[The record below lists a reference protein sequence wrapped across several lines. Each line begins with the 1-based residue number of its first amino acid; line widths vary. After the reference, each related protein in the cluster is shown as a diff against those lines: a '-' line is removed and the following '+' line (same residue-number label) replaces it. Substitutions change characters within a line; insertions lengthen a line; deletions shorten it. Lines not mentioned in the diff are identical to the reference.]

1 LPRRQRRPKSR
12 ILALIRVRMSGLLS
26 ALLPRLDELNNDLVG
41 FVAGPAPAHVNDP
54 LQLQASGVAVRA
66 VDETATGNRLFLL
79 DSLQRST
86 NILQTSE
93 K

>member
-1 LPRRQRRPKSR
+1 MPRRQRRPKSR
-12 ILALIRVRMSGLLS
+12 ILALIRVRMGGLLS

-41 FVAGPAPAHVNDP
+41 FVAGPAPAHLDDP
-54 LQLQASGVAVRA
+54 LQLQASGLALRT
-66 VDETATGNRLFLL
+66 VDKPTARNRLFLL